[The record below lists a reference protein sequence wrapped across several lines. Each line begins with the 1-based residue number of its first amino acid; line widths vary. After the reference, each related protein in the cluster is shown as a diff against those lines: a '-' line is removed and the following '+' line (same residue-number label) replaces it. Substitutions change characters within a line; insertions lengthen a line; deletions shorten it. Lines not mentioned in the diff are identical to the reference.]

1 MDAMSTCKEEATRWV
16 HRYAAGGALLAAL
29 PLPISTTSALAAL
42 ETYMMRVIGD
52 VYGDAPS
59 GTATAVAGS
68 SFAIGGQGLKV
79 LAMRAGGFI
88 PLLGI
93 PVRMVIA
100 GATIEAL
107 GHAIIHHYER
117 KHPGKGWGA

>member
-1 MDAMSTCKEEATRWV
+1 MTTCKEEALRWV
-16 HRYAAGGALLAAL
+16 HRYAAGGAVLAAIPM
-29 PLPISTTSALAAL
+29 PLSTSSLLAAL
-42 ETYMMRVIGD
+42 ETYMMRMIGD

-68 SFAIGGQGLKV
+68 SFAIGGRGLKF

-88 PLLGI
+88 PILGI
-93 PVRMVIA
+93 PIRMTIA

-107 GHAIIHHYER
+107 GHAIVAHYER
-117 KHPGKGWGA
+117 KHPGKTWGVA